1 MIWIAKLLYAAL
13 KWFTL
18 VALITGI
25 MMETWL
31 SRKRIYFMFDCSIL
45 SKGWVYYTLHWL
57 MEKHTVLHYDVHLRA
72 ELCVASAQSGI
83 RPRPACKCVR
93 KRKNWFPL
101 TKLNWGIWRVEHVP
115 QQLEV
120 FFYSWMPAVFFC
132 ICFTEPLNA
141 KKELPCFTVNA

>member
-25 MMETWL
+25 IMETWL

-45 SKGWVYYTLHWL
+45 SQGLLYYTLHWL

-83 RPRPACKCVR
+83 RPRPACILYVSERGRIDSPWQNWTGASGRLNMCRSSLKCFSSHGCLQYFSAFVSPYPWMQR
-93 KRKNWFPL
+93 MSC
-101 TKLNWGIWRVEHVP
+101 RVL
-115 QQLEV
+115 Q
-120 FFYSWMPAVFFC
+120 
-132 ICFTEPLNA
+132 
-141 KKELPCFTVNA
+141 